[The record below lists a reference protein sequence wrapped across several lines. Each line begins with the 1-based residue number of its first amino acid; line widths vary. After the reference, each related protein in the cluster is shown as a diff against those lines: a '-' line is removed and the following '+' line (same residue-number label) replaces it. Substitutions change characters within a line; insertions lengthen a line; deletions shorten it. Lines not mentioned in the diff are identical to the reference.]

1 MAWDMEN
8 RVFAEPEI
16 VESPVDLGGWSL
28 QNFQNQYMNPQ
39 PIDLNL
45 GGMGNL
51 DFSNLNL
58 GNFDLAGFQQQYGAP
73 NEPVYTQPT
82 AQPVQ
87 TAPYYA
93 EPSYTAP
100 SYTAPSYTA
109 PSYTAPSYAEP
120 VYSQPTAQ
128 PLQAAPYYEE
138 PLLPSFEAP
147 PPPQIYGGM
156 PEEGAYTPR
165 TSWAGEDWL
174 ANTYVDPNGTRV
186 FRNDA
191 NWETPL
197 SASASGGV
205 YNPYAAN
212 TATGA
217 TSATMQQYSPEVQR
231 YLDEARQIAGLS
243 TSAASAP
250 AQGALAAAAPAAAIS
265 ASSPPPGTT
274 WGAYSDPTNPAS
286 QYTVNFN
293 NSKKGAMPLTVSS
306 DTPVFLYDNKTK
318 QVLASGIGKE
328 GADAVAAAV
337 YQMSKDPKGSSYW
350 DIYTGPAGATDPS
363 QFTPVVSDAQDKN
376 FGQRFLSAVGTMLPI
391 AVSFIPGLQAA
402 NLLTKI
408 GAGAAAGA
416 GGAALKGQDILKGAL
431 IGGGTAGV
439 MGAKVLPG
447 GKSLSGV
454 VGGALSD
461 IPVVGD
467 ALQGLNKLAGSGGS
481 YYNPVTNEIVTSATK
496 GIAPSLVEKAAAG
509 LIGSA
514 AFQPN
519 LSGLDQLQLDW
530 PEITQQPPAQDEPPA
545 DGITVTG
552 TKGAGLDGLAS
563 GAAGSVVSGWDPVAN
578 EITAVAD
585 KKKTNLEEPA
595 SGGAQT
601 ITSEILNPDEIV
613 VTAKPKFEILPPNV
627 FGGGGGGGKTTT
639 TDTTKKDGKKDGE
652 KDGTGKTIGTVV
664 GGLTILDA
672 LGKVIGKIA
681 GGGGTK
687 GGVSPGGQQLQNVF
701 SAKLPKAS
709 GIFANLGPRD
719 MSGTDWLRY
728 GYGPEKAFFQNVPT
742 SDAERQALV
751 SAYKPSQLPLS
762 SFGGMPQ
769 PSSYS
774 AAGTDTAAMLNQ
786 LTSELAAAGISEA
799 ELDAFLQTPEG
810 QQALLAMLGGT
821 GFAKGGSTR
830 RAPRQSFAVEGAGT
844 GRSDD
849 IPAVLSDGEYVIDA
863 ETVALLGDGSS
874 KAGAKKLDELRVNV
888 RKHKGR
894 NLAKG
899 KFSANAKRPEKYL
912 SGGRT

>member
-1 MAWDMEN
+1 MAFERN
-8 RVFAEPEI
+8 AGFLAEPEA
-16 VESPVDLGGWSL
+16 VWRGDEMAVPDLGGWSL
-28 QNFQNQYMNPQ
+28 QNYQNQYMNPQ

-58 GNFDLAGFQQQYGAP
+58 GNFDLGAFQQQYGAP
-73 NEPVYTQPT
+73 NEPVYSQPT

-87 TAPYYA
+87 TASYYDPA
-93 EPSYTAP
+93 SF
-100 SYTAPSYTA
+100 
-109 PSYTAPSYAEP
+109 
-120 VYSQPTAQ
+120 SQPTAAQ
-128 PLQAAPYYEE
+128 LAARDRELTRPGVTGGEWDPLAGSFMFSHAPMSAPSE
-138 PLLPSFEAP
+138 PLRVWDYSP
-147 PPPQIYGGM
+147 PDYG
-156 PEEGAYTPR
+156 
-165 TSWAGEDWL
+165 
-174 ANTYVDPNGTRV
+174 
-186 FRNDA
+186 
-191 NWETPL
+191 
-197 SASASGGV
+197 
-205 YNPYAAN
+205 PYAVNSFNPN

-217 TSATMQQYSPEVQR
+217 TSATMQQYSPDVQR

-250 AQGALAAAAPAAAIS
+250 VQGALAAAAPAAAIS

-363 QFTPVVSDAQDKN
+363 QFTSVVSDAQDKN
-376 FGQRFLSAVGTMLPI
+376 FGQRFLSAVGTMLPLAI
-391 AVSFIPGLQAA
+391 SFVPGLQGAT
-402 NLLTKI
+402 LLTKI

-439 MGAKVLPG
+439 MGANVLPG

-467 ALQGLNKLAGSGGS
+467 ALQGLSKLAAGAGEKAIGD
-481 YYNPVTNEIVTSATK
+481 EIVVNAARS
-496 GIAPSLVEKAAAG
+496 IAPSLVEKAAAG

-519 LSGLDQLQLDW
+519 LSGLDQLQLEW
-530 PEITQQPPAQDEPPA
+530 PEITQRPPAQDEPPA

-613 VTAKPKFEILPPNV
+613 VTAKPKLEILPPNV

-639 TDTTKKDGKKDGE
+639 TDTTKKDDK
-652 KDGTGKTIGTVV
+652 KDGTGSTIGTVV
-664 GGLTILDA
+664 GGLTVLDA
-672 LGKVIGKIA
+672 LGKVIDKIA
-681 GGGGTK
+681 GGSK
-687 GGVSPGGQQLQNVF
+687 KSGVSPGGQQLQNVF

-762 SFGGMPQ
+762 SFGGMSQ

-774 AAGTDTAAMLNQ
+774 AAGADTAAMLNQ

-810 QQALLAMLGGT
+810 QQALLAMLGGS
-821 GFAKGGSTR
+821 GFAKGGSTSR
-830 RAPRQSFAVEGAGT
+830 PSRKSFAVEGAGT

-912 SGGRT
+912 SGGRA